1 MRQTR
6 LDRPTIDNRPRSRSA
21 TTARTMTVTDAAIAL
36 GISRSSAY
44 ECVRTGD
51 LPALRLGG
59 RIIVPIQ
66 AIDEMLERA
75 SAIHDA

>member
-1 MRQTR
+1 
-6 LDRPTIDNRPRSRSA
+6 
-21 TTARTMTVTDAAIAL
+21 MTVSDAAIAL

-66 AIDEMLERA
+66 AIDEMLDRA
-75 SAIHDA
+75 SAIPDA